1 MTSFNTATK
10 YFTKG
15 FTAYNEEI
23 TLPDNCLPFTGAKF
37 GLLNLQAVACEPSDV
52 NHELVLTIDHSGSMD
67 SASKL
72 EQAIYTLKN
81 IVGYLEEHPNIKANV
96 TIFKFDDKFSNVLE
110 RTNVTED
117 NYKSIETKISK
128 IRSHGGTDIGLALGE
143 TTKYIS
149 ELKTAY
155 PTHQISHIFLTDG
168 EVTNGEFEPN
178 KLKQLVDKAVYN
190 YFIGY

>member
-37 GLLNLQAVACEPSDV
+37 GLLNLQAVACEPSNI

-67 SASKL
+67 LASKL
-72 EQAIYTLKN
+72 NQAVYTLKN

-96 TIFKFDDKFSNVLE
+96 TIFKFDDRFSNVLE
-110 RTNVTED
+110 RTNVTEE
-117 NYKSIETKISK
+117 NYKSIEKIISK
-128 IRSHGGTDIGLALGE
+128 IRSSGGTNI
-143 TTKYIS
+143 
-149 ELKTAY
+149 
-155 PTHQISHIFLTDG
+155 
-168 EVTNGEFEPN
+168 NG
-178 KLKQLVDKAVYN
+178 
-190 YFIGY
+190 G